1 MRPANLATGRGRECL
16 LNWWIAFYS
25 RSIDLQRWPRIGVAH
40 YLLQEP
46 FAPAE
51 ELEFVKK
58 IWVM

>member
-1 MRPANLATGRGRECL
+1 MRPANWATGRGRECL

-25 RSIDLQRWPRIGVAH
+25 CSIDLQWWPRIGVAH

-51 ELEFVKK
+51 GLKLVKK